1 MLEREWK
8 VLHLCDIPGIQEG
21 LPLHL
26 AWQRIEGGPFCDTQ
40 TAEYNHAALTE
51 MVKAA
56 EAERRFVLWM
66 PTYAIP
72 VPPKQYRILHPFVCK
87 REKPCEFED
96 NGYCFHGPEDC
107 PDKMPYPE
115 ISVKDT

>member
-8 VLHLCDIPGIQEG
+8 VLHLCDIPGIPDK

-26 AWQRIEGGPFCDTQ
+26 TWQRIEGGPFCDTQ
-40 TAEYNHAALTE
+40 TAEYSHAALSE

-66 PTYAIP
+66 PTYA
-72 VPPKQYRILHPFVCK
+72 PP
-87 REKPCEFED
+87 
-96 NGYCFHGPEDC
+96 C
-107 PDKMPYPE
+107 PAEAVQNPAAVRMYAG
-115 ISVKDT
+115 